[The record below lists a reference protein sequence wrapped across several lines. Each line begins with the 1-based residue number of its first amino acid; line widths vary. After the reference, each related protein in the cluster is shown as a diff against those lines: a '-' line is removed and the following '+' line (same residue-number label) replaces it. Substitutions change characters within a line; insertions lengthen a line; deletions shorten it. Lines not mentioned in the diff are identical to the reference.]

1 MDKWNLKIICS
12 PSKAK
17 SWEIPKKLVT
27 FSTPE
32 GGWRT
37 IRKTVL
43 QEKNDFEW
51 KIVTIRLPNWN
62 VLMLHSR
69 PHSLKW
75 SKYFSL
81 ILFYINQL
89 DKVNNVLFFQR
100 DCESSICYFPWHGSK
115 VSLSV
120 LLFVFSVWIL
130 NFKNKN
136 PPPEI
141 DCINVENIICILLW
155 MLSRLVTR
163 KDRMMRKPNLSGWG
177 STMTRTNLTRS
188 MKLWRPV
195 CTPQMDPRLWS
206 SSRCWNIWWT
216 LRSASQSPSLL
227 RMIPTRSNI
236 TET

>member
-1 MDKWNLKIICS
+1 MFYFVEWTNETWRSFVVPPKQNLEKFQKTCH
-12 PSKAK
+12 
-17 SWEIPKKLVT
+17 

-100 DCESSICYFPWHGSK
+100 DCESLTCYFPWHGSK

-141 DCINVENIICILLW
+141 DCIIIENIIVKLGSW
-155 MLSRLVTR
+155 SWSLS
-163 KDRMMRKPNLSGWG
+163 
-177 STMTRTNLTRS
+177 
-188 MKLWRPV
+188 
-195 CTPQMDPRLWS
+195 
-206 SSRCWNIWWT
+206 
-216 LRSASQSPSLL
+216 
-227 RMIPTRSNI
+227 
-236 TET
+236 